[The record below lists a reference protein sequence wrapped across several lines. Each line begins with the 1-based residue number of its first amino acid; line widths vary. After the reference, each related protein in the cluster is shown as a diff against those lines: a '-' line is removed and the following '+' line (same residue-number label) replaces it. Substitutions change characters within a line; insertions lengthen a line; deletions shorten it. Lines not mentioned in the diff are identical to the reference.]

1 MTNYRRAQFDGG
13 YYFFTVI
20 TYKRRKFLT
29 NENARLCLRQA
40 IQATKEKNH
49 FDIIAFC
56 LLPNHLHCVWK
67 LPEGDSN
74 YSLRW
79 SRIKTGFSKLYLKS
93 GGVECSQSHSRNI
106 KRERGIWQRRFWEH
120 QIRDEKDLQRH
131 VDYIHYN
138 PLKHELVE
146 HVEDWAWSTYHRYYR
161 ENEYRERSWEEIKR
175 ECEKMDVRET

>member
-20 TYKRRKFLT
+20 THLRRNFLT
-29 NENARLCLRQA
+29 DENARLCLRQA
-40 IQATKEKNH
+40 IHETKQKSN

-56 LLPNHLHCVWK
+56 LLPNHLHCVWQ

-79 SRIKTGFSKLYLKS
+79 SRIKAVFTNLYLQS
-93 GGVECSQSHSRNI
+93 GGVEYRQSPSRNI

-120 QIRDEKDLQRH
+120 QIRDEKDLQQH
-131 VDYIHYN
+131 VNYIHYN

-146 HVEDWAWSTYHRYYR
+146 HVEDWPWSSYRKYIR
-161 ENEYRERSWEEIKR
+161 ENKYQQLSWDEIKK
-175 ECEKMDVRET
+175 ECEKMKVQE